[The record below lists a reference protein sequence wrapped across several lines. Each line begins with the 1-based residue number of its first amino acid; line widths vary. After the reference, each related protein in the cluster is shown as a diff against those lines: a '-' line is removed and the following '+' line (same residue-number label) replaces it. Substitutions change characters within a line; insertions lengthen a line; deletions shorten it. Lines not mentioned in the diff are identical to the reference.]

1 MLVYGGQTESGV
13 YISEMYVLHLDYM
26 EWMKIQLKQGMSP
39 FIQGACCSVIS
50 LKAKQSEPLVMAKV
64 SMKLVS

>member
-50 LKAKQSEPLVMAKV
+50 LKAK
-64 SMKLVS
+64 